1 MKALQSLFRRAL
13 ACIALLACSPSALAQ
28 INLDLKMARRSFFF
42 DEPTQVSVIIS
53 NSSGRELLF
62 EDTPAKPWIEV
73 SVKSAQGRDI
83 PVRSLI
89 PKNQPLLVSPNEVAK
104 HTLDINAIA
113 DFPGP
118 GKYSISARVTYPES
132 SRVFVTNNL
141 RFDIESGTERWT
153 RTVGLPFDPSGL
165 KTRTFTIYHF
175 LRPEG
180 LFLYARLEAKE
191 EGTLVG
197 TYTLGRMSSG
207 FEPQI
212 ELDQGNNLY
221 VFHLAGDDTYALSQV
236 NIDGSGFGQAP
247 YSPIKKSKP
256 RLVRQPSGGLAIQGA
271 ARDERSPRNAASMSD
286 EPKISDRPPTLR
298 DRFSK

>member
-1 MKALQSLFRRAL
+1 MT
-13 ACIALLACSPSALAQ
+13 
-28 INLDLKMARRSFFF
+28 RRSFFF

-83 PVRSLI
+83 PSRSSI

-118 GKYSISARVTYPES
+118 GKYSVSARVTYPES
-132 SRVFVTNNL
+132 NRVFVTNNL
-141 RFDIESGTERWT
+141 RFDIESGSERWT
-153 RTVGLPFDPSGL
+153 RTVGLPSDPSGL
-165 KTRTFTIYHF
+165 KTRTFTVYNF

-180 LFLYARLEAKE
+180 LFLYARLEAKD
-191 EGTLVG
+191 EGMLVG
-197 TYTLGRMSSG
+197 TYPLGRMSSG

-271 ARDERSPRNAASMSD
+271 ARDERTPRSAASMSD
-286 EPKISDRPPTLR
+286 EPKISDRPSALR